1 MLRDLFSVVN
11 KQIKVNIHQRF
22 SFQTL
27 LLTFFKSICIS
38 AGVRIFYFT
47 VLNEF
52 KRKYLNA
59 IIIIQINTINSR
71 IKQ

>member
-11 KQIKVNIHQRF
+11 KQIKVNIHQKF

-38 AGVRIFYFT
+38 GVENFYFT

-52 KRKYLNA
+52 KR
-59 IIIIQINTINSR
+59 
-71 IKQ
+71 